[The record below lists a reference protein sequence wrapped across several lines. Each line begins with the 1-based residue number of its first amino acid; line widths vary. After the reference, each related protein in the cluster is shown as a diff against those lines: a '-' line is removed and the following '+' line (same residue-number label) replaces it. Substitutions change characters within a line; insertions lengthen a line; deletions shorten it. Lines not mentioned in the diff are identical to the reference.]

1 MDLLIINKLGKDE
14 KAEDYKWSDYEVRE
28 EFFPSCQYI
37 QNLSEEFENNDIED
51 FLEKM
56 EKTGCTVDY
65 DKKTFIIPDRN
76 EVTDRILETWMNTPK
91 LNEEL
96 DLCDRS
102 ASGFLGLLSSL
113 KYWIEYEDALPA
125 VVDGVGYN
133 TIVQALENMDKDVE
147 YTVCQALMMKA

>member
-56 EKTGCTVDY
+56 EKAGCTVDY
-65 DKKTFIIPDRN
+65 DKKTFIIPDDAMT
-76 EVTDRILETWMNTPK
+76 TDAILGIWMDTDSLK
-91 LNEEL
+91 KEL
-96 DLCDRS
+96 DECDRS
-102 ASGFLGLLSSL
+102 AKGFLKLLDSL
-113 KYWIEYEDALPA
+113 KYWIEYECALPA
-125 VVDGVGYN
+125 VVDSIGYK
-133 TIVQALENMDKDVE
+133 TIAQALEYMDRNTE
-147 YTVCQALMMKA
+147 YPVCQALMMQA